1 MPAVP
6 VSAARAEAAI
16 AGAADA
22 AALAGE
28 PLTELEALEPSSGE
42 LLCGPGA
49 RMAEFARVARA
60 LDARET
66 ARAPD
71 HFESAEALIGARA
84 AHGLLLL
91 DLDALAREDWGYARR
106 FLRLHPAW
114 TLRCCGSTEL
124 RAALTYFG
132 VDEAARL
139 AWPPDLEQCRAL
151 REASESPARAAP
163 SATAPS
169 SRESAAADGVSARA
183 FAAGTPHSARP
194 AATVGGPFDGMS
206 VEACAE
212 ALASAE
218 PVDRLELSFTR
229 LIEEL
234 DRQGGLSAVAQACAH
249 EVRSCVERARL
260 ERGNASA
267 REHELQDTAAHELS
281 AVVEER
287 LAQLAPMPEMAVR
300 FLPRVRGPLH
310 LRAQR
315 AQRARALDGLLL
327 HARGS
332 AQAGTLVRVRGR
344 RSSEQP
350 AHVEL
355 ELEYVPPAGTL
366 ALPDR
371 RALGGLGELVCERS
385 PTGRALLRLALPAA
399 EG

>member
-6 VSAARAEAAI
+6 ASAARTEAAI
-16 AGAADA
+16 AGAAEL

-28 PLTELEALEPSSGE
+28 PIADGAAPIVELEALEPAE

-49 RMAEFARVARA
+49 RMAEFARVALA
-60 LDARET
+60 LDASEH
-66 ARAPD
+66 ARAPA
-71 HFESAEALIGARA
+71 HFEQAEALLEPRS
-84 AHGLLLL
+84 AHGVLLL

-114 TLRCCGSTEL
+114 TLRCCGTVEL
-124 RAALTYFG
+124 SSALAYFAL
-132 VDEAARL
+132 DERARL

-151 REASESPARAAP
+151 REAREAAP
-163 SATAPS
+163 GEVFTAASAPVASAP
-169 SRESAAADGVSARA
+169 AAAQAPLVEPEPPRA
-183 FAAGTPHSARP
+183 HA
-194 AATVGGPFDGMS
+194 VGGPFDGGS
-206 VEACAE
+206 LEDCAT

-218 PVDRLELSFTR
+218 PTDRLELSFTR

-234 DRQGGLSAVAQACAH
+234 DRQGGLSPIAQACAH
-249 EVRSCVERARL
+249 EVRTCVERARL
-260 ERGNASA
+260 ERGSVLP
-267 REHELQDTAAHELS
+267 REDAGETAAHELS

-287 LAQLAPMPEMAVR
+287 LARLAPMPETAVR

-310 LRAQR
+310 VLAQR
-315 AQRARALDGLLL
+315 TQLARALDELLA

-344 RSSEQP
+344 RNAERP
-350 AHVEL
+350 GRVEL

-371 RALGGLGELVCERS
+371 RALGSLGELVCERS
-385 PTGRALLRLALPAA
+385 PTGRALLRFALPAA
-399 EG
+399 GA